1 MKLGIIFN
9 IFILISII
17 VGKPNPTPKPTPKAK
32 PQLGL
37 PNLGGGGSFGGMNNG
52 YGGVDLGFGGT
63 NNNNGFGGSDPG
75 FGEMNKNNGAGGFG
89 FANPFNSN
97 KGSAKQQLL
106 QKLKEML
113 DILSSFDGG
122 IGGPGGFLGP
132 GTGFGTGL
140 LPMNPPLK
148 MLEKKKKEKG
158 MN

>member
-17 VGKPNPTPKPTPKAK
+17 VGKPKPSPKPTPKPK
-32 PQLGL
+32 PQMGL
-37 PNLGGGGSFGGMNNG
+37 PNLGGGGSFGGMN
-52 YGGVDLGFGGT
+52 
-63 NNNNGFGGSDPG
+63 S
-75 FGEMNKNNGAGGFG
+75 GAGGFG
-89 FANPFNSN
+89 FANPFSSN
-97 KGSAKQQLL
+97 KGSAKEQLI

-113 DILSSFDGG
+113 EILKSFDGG